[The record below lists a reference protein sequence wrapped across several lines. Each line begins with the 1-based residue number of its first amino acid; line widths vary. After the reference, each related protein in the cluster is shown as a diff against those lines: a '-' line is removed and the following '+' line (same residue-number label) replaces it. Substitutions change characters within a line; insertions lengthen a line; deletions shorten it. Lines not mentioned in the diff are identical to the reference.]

1 MCLENWTS
9 VLTSHYI
16 PKINSDYVIWST
28 CKPKT
33 IIFLEESIGEDL
45 HNLGLGKHFLDGML
59 KSQTIKEK
67 IKSWTWLI
75 LQMSVPHKTPLKWK
89 GKPWT
94 RRKYSQ
100 YSSEDF
106 YIKFLKQKNSHNALM
121 RSPTNHR
128 QTMWTD
134 TSSKKIGRWPINT
147 LKGVQHSSIVIKEV
161 QIKTTIDTTTH
172 PLNWIKL
179 KRLSMPN
186 DSKDTKQLKLS
197 LRHF

>member
-1 MCLENWTS
+1 MRAIYGVINCFQCWLNLCEKLHYWGVDDFTLS
-9 VLTSHYI
+9 TLCWIFSLT
-16 PKINSDYVIWST
+16 
-28 CKPKT
+28 
-33 IIFLEESIGEDL
+33 
-45 HNLGLGKHFLDGML
+45 
-59 KSQTIKEK
+59 
-67 IKSWTWLI
+67 
-75 LQMSVPHKTPLKWK
+75 
-89 GKPWT
+89 
-94 RRKYSQ
+94 Q

-128 QTMWTD
+128 QTTWTD

-172 PLNWIKL
+172 PLNWLKL